1 MENEKQ
7 EKENL
12 ENNPSENSE
21 KMPTE
26 NLSSSSSSPN
36 IRHLVLS
43 GGGIWGFKTYGALRE
58 ANRQKFFE
66 MSTIQS
72 IYCTSVG
79 SMIGVLLAMK
89 FDFKTIDDYLIKRP
103 WQNVWSVNMTQI
115 FNIYQTRGIYNKNFI
130 SEFLS
135 PFLLARDFSLDITMA
150 EFFEKTEIEL
160 HIYVT
165 EVNSFECIDISYK
178 THSEWK
184 LIDAVYAS
192 CSLPIVFSPII
203 NDENCYLDGSFLM
216 NYPLTKCI
224 DSVGIDKKDTIL
236 AILLNLQLNPTIE
249 KIKIT
254 ETSNFFDY
262 LMVLMNRFL
271 QSRLFINDMKY
282 KIPYECCMTSP
293 EFNLEYIDHCLKSS
307 DERRTIIEEGS
318 QNMREWLEKIE
329 YK

>member
-21 KMPTE
+21 NMPTE
-26 NLSSSSSSPN
+26 NLSSPSSPN

-58 ANRQKFFE
+58 ASKQKFLD
-66 MSTIQS
+66 MSNIQS

-79 SMIGVLLAMK
+79 SMIAVILAMK

-103 WQNVWSVNMTQI
+103 WQNVWGVNMTQI
-115 FNIYQTRGIYNKNFI
+115 FNIYQTRGIYNTNFI

-150 EFFEKTEIEL
+150 EFFEKTAIEL
-160 HIYVT
+160 HIYIT
-165 EVNSFECIDISYK
+165 EINAFECIDISYK
-178 THSEWK
+178 THPEWK
-184 LIDAVYAS
+184 IVDAVYTS

-203 NDENCYLDGSFLM
+203 TDDKCYLDGSFLM

-224 DSVGIDKKDTIL
+224 DSVGIDQKDTIL
-236 AILLNLQLNPTIE
+236 AIFLNSEMNPVIE
-249 KIKIT
+249 KTKIT

-262 LMVLMNRFL
+262 MMVLVNRFL
-271 QSRLFINDMKY
+271 HSRLFINDLTY

-293 EFNLEYIDHCLKSS
+293 EFTLEYIDHCLKSS
-307 DERRTIIEEGS
+307 DERRTVIEEGA
-318 QNMREWLEKIE
+318 QNMREWLEKIN
-329 YK
+329 K